1 MFTDDLSMDGL
12 SLAINQEQG
21 SGFTNDLINHDRI
34 LKKIGIFVEGL
45 NQRSNAHG
53 FRSIQSVCAVCDT
66 GIMFR
71 CKEVQPFL
79 NGFLDFV
86 YHFIIIIGRRT

>member
-53 FRSIQSVCAVCDT
+53 FRSIQSACAISNT
-66 GIMFR
+66 GIVFR
-71 CKEVQPFL
+71 CKKVQAFL